1 MANGLSARRSLR
13 LPEPSRSLPAGTS
26 VGNGLVAPEI
36 QYQYYKDM
44 VVSTNGYPAPP
55 PLPSPSDKSDPSR
68 TLLGPFSDPSRPRHK
83 PAVGNLTHAAMQAA
97 TSATT
102 PPYLRHIFSAISRPS
117 LGHLSAISRLSLG
130 YLSAISRPS
139 LGYLSAISRLS
150 LGYLSRVEREQVR
163 LAGEGEGVRVVRVP
177 PAAAEGALLARRRR
191 GAALAR
197 GRGRGCVRKAPQPD
211 GAAVERGDLGRGAC
225 GWAAAG

>member
-68 TLLGPFSDPSRPRHK
+68 TLLGPFSDPSRTLLGPFSDPSRTLLGPFSDHSRTLLGPFSESSRTLLGPFSDPSRTLLGPFSDPSRPRHK

-117 LGHLSAISRLSLG
+117 LGCLSAISRLSLG
-130 YLSAISRPS
+130 HLSAISRQAATPACIA
-139 LGYLSAISRLS
+139 AIKACQAVAASCL
-150 LGYLSRVEREQVR
+150 VAIEVR
-163 LAGEGEGVRVVRVP
+163 
-177 PAAAEGALLARRRR
+177 
-191 GAALAR
+191 
-197 GRGRGCVRKAPQPD
+197 
-211 GAAVERGDLGRGAC
+211 
-225 GWAAAG
+225 